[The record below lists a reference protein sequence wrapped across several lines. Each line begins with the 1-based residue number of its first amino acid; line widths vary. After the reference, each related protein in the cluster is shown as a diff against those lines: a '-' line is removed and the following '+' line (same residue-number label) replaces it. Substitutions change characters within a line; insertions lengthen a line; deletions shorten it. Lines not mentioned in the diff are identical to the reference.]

1 MNERQDEILFF
12 FHMHID
18 KRHTLIAL
26 IQRKENR
33 NVPILILS
41 IIKYFQCLLRIPR
54 QDDIN
59 TTSFVVL

>member
-1 MNERQDEILFF
+1 
-12 FHMHID
+12 MHID

-41 IIKYFQCLLRIPR
+41 IIKYFQCLLLIPR
-54 QDDIN
+54 QSDIN
-59 TTSFVVL
+59 TTSFVVV